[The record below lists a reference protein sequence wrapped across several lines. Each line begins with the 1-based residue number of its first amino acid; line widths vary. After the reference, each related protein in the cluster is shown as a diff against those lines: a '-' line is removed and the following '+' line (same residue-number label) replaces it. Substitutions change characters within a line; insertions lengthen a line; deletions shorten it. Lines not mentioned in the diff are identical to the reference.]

1 MLISKKKKNCENFI
15 SVHELN
21 LSEDWDGQ
29 RYIAIKWESAIA
41 LHKPAYWVNIKSL
54 PKSYIKGVIKK
65 LAFKNIT
72 QKCEESWDGCFW
84 IQDSAK
90 PDKFLKSYGF

>member
-1 MLISKKKKNCENFI
+1 M
-15 SVHELN
+15 N

-54 PKSYIKGVIKK
+54 PKSYIKGVIKN

-72 QKCEESWDGCFW
+72 QKC
-84 IQDSAK
+84 
-90 PDKFLKSYGF
+90 

>member
-1 MLISKKKKNCENFI
+1 M
-15 SVHELN
+15 HELN

-54 PKSYIKGVIKK
+54 PKSYIKGVIKN

-72 QKCEESWDGCFW
+72 QKC
-84 IQDSAK
+84 
-90 PDKFLKSYGF
+90 